1 MDTAINTRI
10 RNQTLECCKLVA
22 ACFVVFLHIPFPGNF
37 GVLVVCL
44 SRFAVP
50 LFFAV
55 SGWFSHGSSP
65 DKLLRRLKHILLLE
79 LTGDLLYIGWRCIR
93 EVLSG
98 EILMDSILGQLP
110 DGQTLKMWLLWN
122 VDPFGGHLWYLS
134 ATALCYILLWAYIC
148 LRKDRRT
155 DLPLYIAGIPLLAV
169 CFAMSEFSGFTGIHV
184 DYRIYRSG
192 IFLGVPMFLMGMCLR
207 QYGRSFRGLSLL
219 ASGILL
225 SILERQFFGSN
236 DIYVGSVLMAAGI
249 LLLADRHPSVPG
261 WLRRG
266 SSYFGGISTT
276 VYLIHL
282 LLQEIYGLF
291 FREKLELLA
300 GTLELW
306 LRPVLILVSSLL
318 IGFLWELLKSCKIK
332 KSTL

>member
-1 MDTAINTRI
+1 MDTAIRTNTR
-10 RNQTLECCKLVA
+10 NLTLECCKLIA

-37 GVLVVCL
+37 GILVVCL

-55 SGWFSHGSSP
+55 SGWFSYGSEP
-65 DKLLRRLKHILLLE
+65 QKLLRRLKHILLLE
-79 LTGDLLYIGWRCIR
+79 LTGDCIYIGWRCIR

-98 EILMDSILGQLP
+98 EILLDCLLRQLP
-110 DGQTLKMWLLWN
+110 DGQTLKLWLLWN

-134 ATALCYILLWAYIC
+134 ATALCYILLWAYTR
-148 LRKDRRT
+148 LQKGKKRYHG
-155 DLPLYIAGIPLLAV
+155 LYAASIPLLAV

-192 IFLGVPMFLMGMCLR
+192 IFLGVPMFCLGMFLR
-207 QYGRSFRGLSLL
+207 QYGRILRGLPML

-236 DIYVGSVLMAAGI
+236 DVYIGSVLMAAGV
-249 LLLADRHPSVPG
+249 LLLAERYPAVPG
-261 WLRRG
+261 WLKKAAA
-266 SSYFGGISTT
+266 SFGGVSTT

-291 FREKLELLA
+291 FREKLDFLA
-300 GTLELW
+300 GDLEPW
-306 LRPVLILVSSLL
+306 LRPLLILASSLL
-318 IGFLWELLKSCKIK
+318 IGFLWEGLRNCKTRK
-332 KSTL
+332 CTP